1 MSATMVPARP
11 RSRKRRIL
19 LYVLGIPMVLALCL
33 GLFAAWS
40 LRVGG
45 EVARVRDHM
54 TQDPTLRFESK
65 VGFRATWPALFAAR
79 CVLHAADSEFPSEA
93 ATALG
98 AVRRVDVC
106 VGEFQN
112 PIDSDKRRGLFERG
126 SEQLRASGWESAVRV
141 VEDNEVVSIF
151 APQHSDSG
159 AQIELM
165 VLVCDGRDLVIARVQ
180 CDGAVLEALADSSL
194 AGWKRNSLAGM
205 DPGWLR

>member
-1 MSATMVPARP
+1 MAPARP

-19 LYVLGIPMVLALCL
+19 LYLLGIPMLLALCL

-45 EVARVRDHM
+45 DVARLRDHV
-54 TQDPTLRFESK
+54 TQDDSLRFESK

-79 CVLHAADSEFPSEA
+79 CVLHAADSQFPSEV

-112 PIDSDKRRGLFERG
+112 AIDSNKRRGLFERG
-126 SEQLRASGWESAVRV
+126 SEQLRASGWEPVVRV
-141 VEDNEVVSIF
+141 VEDSEVVGIF
-151 APQHSDSG
+151 APQHSDGSM
-159 AQIELM
+159 QVELM
-165 VLVCDGRDLVIARVQ
+165 VLVCDRRDLVIARVQ
-180 CDGAVLEALADSSL
+180 CDGAVLQALADKSL
-194 AGWKRNSLAGM
+194 ADWKRGSLAAM
-205 DPGWLR
+205 DSGWLR